1 MKFTIGWLKDYLD
14 YDSTNE
20 SLCEKLTSIGLEVE
34 YFSDPRLNLKNFL
47 VSKVLDVKK
56 HPNADKLSIC
66 DVFDGKENLKI
77 ICGAKNVKKNLLTVL
92 APIGSVIKPGSKD
105 EFTIKKSLIRGE
117 ESNGMLCS
125 EEELQL
131 GNHSD
136 GIIELEGNYKVGQP
150 YSDFLDEESTEI
162 EIAITPNRV
171 DCASVYGIA
180 RDLNASGF
188 GTLKKKNY

>member
-1 MKFTIGWLKDYLD
+1 
-14 YDSTNE
+14 
-20 SLCEKLTSIGLEVE
+20 
-34 YFSDPRLNLKNFL
+34 
-47 VSKVLDVKK
+47 
-56 HPNADKLSIC
+56 
-66 DVFDGKENLKI
+66 
-77 ICGAKNVKKNLLTVL
+77 
-92 APIGSVIKPGSKD
+92 
-105 EFTIKKSLIRGE
+105 
-117 ESNGMLCS
+117 MLCS

-180 RDLNASGF
+180 RDLNAAGF
-188 GTLKKKNY
+188 GTLKEKKNH